1 MWAKLAQL
9 FFRRP
14 DLLLNHIEAYAQQAG
29 REIHAAKQSLSK
41 ALLGLV
47 LGAFLFA
54 LPLAL
59 LAFAW
64 MLDSALPVVTER
76 LWLYAAPAALLALAL
91 LLLFLSWRALQ
102 RYSAESELK
111 RQAQADFALLRA
123 LAQKKTEG

>member
-1 MWAKLAQL
+1 MIIGSISG
-9 FFRRP
+9 FFFF
-14 DLLLNHIEAYAQQAG
+14 
-29 REIHAAKQSLSK
+29 SFSK
-41 ALLGLV
+41 
-47 LGAFLFA
+47 
-54 LPLAL
+54 AL
-59 LAFAW
+59 LAFAL

-76 LWLYAAPAALLALAL
+76 FWLYAAPAALLALAL

>member
-54 LPLAL
+54 LALAL
-59 LAFAW
+59 LAFAL

-76 LWLYAAPAALLALAL
+76 FWLYAAPAALLALAL
-91 LLLFLSWRALQ
+91 Q
-102 RYSAESELK
+102 RHSAESELK